1 MKSNDIIM
9 ESGLFSIN
17 SLIESPEHSQLSYR
31 TEFTFLVS
39 CAKLSAKIL
48 NLCLGGDPNGM
59 IYSIDPESKMP
70 WRFEVRMGSRRSDFR
85 KHSDKSNKP
94 NFDFFS
100 HCSCRASSVDV
111 WW

>member
-39 CAKLSAKIL
+39 CAKLSAKLL
-48 NLCLGGDPNGM
+48 NLCLGGDPRYENIVELEKGVKVP
-59 IYSIDPESKMP
+59 I
-70 WRFEVRMGSRRSDFR
+70 
-85 KHSDKSNKP
+85 N
-94 NFDFFS
+94 N
-100 HCSCRASSVDV
+100 
-111 WW
+111 